1 METVLDVKNIET
13 YYGNVMAI
21 KGISISIKDGQ
32 IVSVL
37 GANGAGKTTILRTI
51 SGVLFDQP
59 EKGTINFMGKMIQR
73 KDPEKIQRMGI
84 SHVPEGREIF
94 PELTTMENLRLGA
107 YNRKDKEGIK
117 SDIEKMLDHFPALK
131 TRLTQDADTLS
142 GGEQQMLAIARALMS
157 RPKLVLMDEP
167 SMGLSPILIDEIF
180 KIIKDLNA
188 EGATILLV
196 EQNANMALSV
206 AHYAYVLETGRIVLF
221 DETATLMKDEDVV
234 EFYLG
239 TKEYSKVKSYKRKK
253 KWS

>member
-1 METVLDVKNIET
+1 METVLEIKNIET

-21 KGISISIKDGQ
+21 KGISIKIKDRQ

-37 GANGAGKTTILRTI
+37 GGNGAGKTTILRSI
-51 SGVLFDQP
+51 SGVLNDQP
-59 EKGTINFMGKMIQR
+59 EKGTIQFMGTMIHG
-73 KDPEKIQRMGI
+73 KAPEKIQRMGI

-94 PELTTMENLRLGA
+94 PELTTLENMRLGA
-107 YNRKDKEGIK
+107 YNRKDREGIK
-117 SDIEKMLDHFPALK
+117 NDIERVLGYFPLIK
-131 TRLTQDADTLS
+131 NLLNRDAELLS

-157 RPKLVLMDEP
+157 RPKLMLMDEP
-167 SMGLSPILIDEIF
+167 SMGLSPLLVEEIF
-180 KIIKDLNA
+180 KIIKEINA
-188 EGATILLV
+188 EGTTILLV

-221 DETATLMKDEDVV
+221 DETEKLMKNEDVV

-239 TKEYSKVKSYKRKK
+239 MKEYTKVKSYKRKK

>member
-1 METVLDVKNIET
+1 METVLEIKNIET

-21 KGISISIKDGQ
+21 KGISIKIKDRQ

-37 GANGAGKTTILRTI
+37 GGNGAGKTTILRSI
-51 SGVLFDQP
+51 SGVLNDQP
-59 EKGTINFMGKMIQR
+59 EKGTIQFMGTMIHG

-94 PELTTMENLRLGA
+94 PELTTLENMRLGA
-107 YNRKDKEGIK
+107 YNRKDREGIK
-117 SDIEKMLDHFPALK
+117 NDIERVLGYFPQIK
-131 TRLTQDADTLS
+131 TLLNRDAELLS

-157 RPKLVLMDEP
+157 RPKLMLMDEP
-167 SMGLSPILIDEIF
+167 SMGLSPLLVEEIF
-180 KIIKDLNA
+180 KIIKDINA
-188 EGATILLV
+188 EGTTILLV
-196 EQNANMALSV
+196 EQNANMALAV

-221 DETATLMKDEDVV
+221 DETKKLMKNEDVV

-239 TKEYSKVKSYKRKK
+239 MKEYTKVKSYKRKK

>member
-1 METVLDVKNIET
+1 METVLDIKNIET

-21 KGISISIKDGQ
+21 KGISIKIKDRQ
-32 IVSVL
+32 IVSIL
-37 GANGAGKTTILRTI
+37 GGNGAGKTTILRSI
-51 SGVLFDQP
+51 SGVLNDQP

-73 KDPEKIQRMGI
+73 MDPEKIQRMGI

-94 PELTTMENLRLGA
+94 PELTTLENMRLGA
-107 YNRKDKEGIK
+107 YNRKDRDGIK
-117 SDIEKMLDHFPALK
+117 NDLEKMLVHFPPLK
-131 TRLTQDADTLS
+131 HRLNQDAETLS

-157 RPKLVLMDEP
+157 RPKLMLMDEP
-167 SMGLSPILIDEIF
+167 SMGLSPLLVEEIF
-180 KIIKDLNA
+180 NIIKEINE
-188 EGATILLV
+188 EGTTILLV

-221 DETATLMKDEDVV
+221 DETEKLMKNEDVV

-239 TKEYSKVKSYKRKK
+239 IKEYTKVKSYKRKK